1 MPKVTDISSK
11 RLISLLPD
19 EWTRWVTGQDDLLAS
34 HPIDAEFEF
43 ISRQTDA
50 LVMVTSARHGRFLVL
65 TEVQLRYRVE
75 MPYRM
80 HAYAALAAE
89 KYRLPVYPV
98 LVNIL
103 PASETATIPTC
114 YESEVLGLRVRQEY
128 RVINLWEMEAEMVLG
143 TPLPVLSPFV
153 PAMKGGDT
161 AEAVRPAVDLMRT
174 DERMKDFEGLLG
186 VLAGLKLSMSIVEQI
201 VRLDMSLVRETTWFE
216 EALQEGLQQGLQAGI
231 EQGMR
236 QGMQQGMQQG
246 MRQQLV
252 HVLEHRFGPVGE
264 DVLVKLRSV
273 EASRLEDL
281 IDVALDAE
289 SLDDFAA
296 HLS

>member
-1 MPKVTDISSK
+1 
-11 RLISLLPD
+11 
-19 EWTRWVTGQDDLLAS
+19 
-34 HPIDAEFEF
+34 
-43 ISRQTDA
+43 
-50 LVMVTSARHGRFLVL
+50 
-65 TEVQLRYRVE
+65 

-80 HAYAALAAE
+80 YAYAALAAE

-103 PASETATIPTC
+103 PASEATAIPDC

-128 RVINLWEMEAEMVLG
+128 RVINLWEMEAERVLG

-153 PAMKGGDT
+153 PVMKGGDT
-161 AEAVRPAVDLMRT
+161 VEALRQAVDLMRT

-201 VRLDMSLVRETTWFE
+201 VRMDMSLVRETTWFE
-216 EALQEGLQQGLQAGI
+216 EALQEGMQKGLQEGRQEGRQEGM
-231 EQGMR
+231 EQGR
-236 QGMQQGMQQG
+236 QQGML
-246 MRQQLV
+246 QQLA
-252 HVLEHRFGPVGE
+252 HVLKHRFGFVGE
-264 DVLVKLRSV
+264 EVLVRLRTV

-281 IDVALDAE
+281 MDVALDAE

-296 HLS
+296 HLY